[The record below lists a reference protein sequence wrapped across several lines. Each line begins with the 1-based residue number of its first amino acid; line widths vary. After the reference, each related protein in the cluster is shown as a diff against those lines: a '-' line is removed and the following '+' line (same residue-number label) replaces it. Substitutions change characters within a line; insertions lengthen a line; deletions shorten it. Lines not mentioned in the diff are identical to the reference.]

1 MLGDIEVLWVVQV
14 LVEPI
19 LDGVDDSGLQVD
31 EECARDVV
39 LIISLVEENI
49 LPVISLCRIFFQ
61 VPLGVDSVLLTQTLP
76 EFVSN

>member
-19 LDGVDDSGLQVD
+19 LDGVDDTGLQVD
-31 EECARDVV
+31 EERARYVV
-39 LIISLVEENI
+39 LIISLVKEDI
-49 LPVISLCRIFFQ
+49 LPVISLGRIFLQ
-61 VPLGVDSVLLTQTLP
+61 VPLGVDPVLLTQTLP

>member
-1 MLGDIEVLWVVQV
+1 MLGNVEVLWVVQV

-19 LDGVDDSGLQVD
+19 LDCVDDTGFQVD
-31 EECARDVV
+31 EERARYVV
-39 LIISLVEENI
+39 LIISLVEEYI
-49 LPVISLCRIFFQ
+49 LPVISLGRILLQ